1 MTYLRKKT
9 IDITN
14 TIFKKSHLFMRLNLR
29 DVDLNHTIVHHC
41 CLTAI
46 NFSITKSH
54 VFIAPLSVPRNHY
67 LTVLLVLQHIRLK

>member
-1 MTYLRKKT
+1 MTYLRKKKT

-14 TIFKKSHLFMRLNLR
+14 TIFKKSRLFMRLNLR

-46 NFSITKSH
+46 NFSITKPH
-54 VFIAPLSVPRNHY
+54 VFIAPLSHY
-67 LTVLLVLQHIRLK
+67 LTVLLVLPHIRLK